1 MKGYQNSP
9 ATWGSGAQ
17 TTLPSQGSAISNSA
31 MLYNNLQSQI
41 TPKTVH
47 YQAKILDSKFDSM
60 FLSKVHRTCEPNCSI

>member
-9 ATWGSGAQ
+9 ANWGSDAQ
-17 TTLPSQGSAISNSA
+17 STLPSQNSAISNSA

-47 YQAKILDSKFDSM
+47 YQAKILNSKFDSKLL
-60 FLSKVHRTCEPNCSI
+60 F